1 MGAVLAGAAIL
12 VVVLSLGYAF
22 TRTNPATLAR
32 SLRTFGAVLLG
43 LLALGLAL
51 TQRLGIALIVATASW
66 TLYTQGR
73 LWPGGW
79 PQSFPTG
86 ARPRRNQS
94 SAVQTAWLQL
104 DLDHLTGEMNG
115 RVLQGTH
122 AQSRLSAL
130 DRTALLQVYGEAAA
144 DPETIRLLETYL
156 DRRFGIAWR
165 QTEETQSAAPKSRP
179 HANTLS
185 REEAWRVLGLEPGA
199 DETAIRA
206 AHRKLMLQLHP
217 DKGGSSYLAA
227 KINEA
232 KDVLLGT

>member
-1 MGAVLAGAAIL
+1 MGALLAGAAIL
-12 VVVLSLGYAF
+12 VVALSLGYAF
-22 TRTNPATLAR
+22 TQTNPATLVR
-32 SLRTFGAVLLG
+32 GLRTSGAILLG
-43 LLALGLAL
+43 LMALGLAL
-51 TQRLGIALIVATASW
+51 TQRLGIALIVATAGW

-86 ARPRRNQS
+86 ARPRRNSS

-115 RVLQGTH
+115 HVLQGSH
-122 AQSRLSAL
+122 ARSSLSAL
-130 DRTALLQVYGEAAA
+130 DRTALLQVHAEAAA

-156 DRRFGIAWR
+156 DRRFGSTWR
-165 QTEETQSAAPKSRP
+165 QSEQQGPRSQASAM
-179 HANTLS
+179 S
-185 REEAWRVLGLEPGA
+185 REEALRVLGLEPGA

-232 KDVLLGT
+232 KDVLLKA